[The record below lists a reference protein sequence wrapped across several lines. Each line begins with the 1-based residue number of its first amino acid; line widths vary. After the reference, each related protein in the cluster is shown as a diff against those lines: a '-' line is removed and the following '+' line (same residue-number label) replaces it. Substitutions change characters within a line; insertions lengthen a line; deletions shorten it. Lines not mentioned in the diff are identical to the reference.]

1 MSEYKELLYRLIE
14 CRPVTADVSAVNQA
28 ENVMRDFLESRG
40 LYCTMEVIDGRQTLY
55 ASTRPGKVQ
64 DVLLNAH
71 LDVVPANDENQFT
84 PCEKDGWL
92 YARGAGDCL
101 GNAVCIARFLCENL
115 SLIHI

>member
-92 YARGAGDCL
+92 YARGAL
-101 GNAVCIARFLCENL
+101 PL
-115 SLIHI
+115 